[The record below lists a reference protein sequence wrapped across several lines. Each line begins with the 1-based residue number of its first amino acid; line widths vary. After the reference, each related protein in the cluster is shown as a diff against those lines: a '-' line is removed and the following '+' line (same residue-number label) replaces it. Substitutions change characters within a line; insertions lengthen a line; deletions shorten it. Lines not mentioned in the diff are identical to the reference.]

1 MKITIDATGL
11 SRHKTGTVTYLVEI
25 LAQWNSDRTIAHDFV
40 VFCTIQTRHH
50 FDDLQLDKRFLLS
63 IVPVRKLIQM
73 MWQQT
78 LLPLFLLRHKV
89 DVHWGPGFVLP
100 LLGVCPMV
108 VTIHDMTFDL
118 FPESHEPIKRL
129 YFPFMIRRAVK
140 RANKVLVDSESTA
153 NDLDRLIPGSAEK
166 TVVAHLAAR
175 TLSVKR
181 VSPNLDVHSPSQ
193 ENPTSG
199 PYVLFIGTLEPRK
212 NLYRLLQAWK
222 QLSVDAR
229 FEYRLIV
236 VGVKGWMVEQLE
248 QQGNDNVEFVGHVPD
263 HHLQAYLRG
272 ASCFVYPSLYEG
284 FGLPVI
290 EAMAAGIPVLTSN
303 VGATREIARD
313 AAVLVDPMSAKGI
326 EDGLRK
332 LLTDPNLRQQM
343 SEAGIKRAG
352 EFSWEVTSKLTLDNL
367 TEAASA
373 NR

>member
-11 SRHKTGTVTYLVEI
+11 SPHKTGTVTYLVEI
-25 LAQWNSDRTIAHDFV
+25 LAQWNSDATVAHDFV
-40 VFCTIQTRHH
+40 VFCTIRTRHH
-50 FDDLQLDKRFLLS
+50 FDELQLDKRFLLL
-63 IVPVRKLIQM
+63 IVPVIKLAQM
-73 MWQQT
+73 IWQQT
-78 LLPLFLLRHKV
+78 MLPLFLLRHKV

-100 LLGVCPMV
+100 LIGVCPMV

-118 FPESHEPIKRL
+118 FPEAHEPIKRL

-140 RANKVLVDSESTA
+140 RASRVLVDSESTA
-153 NDLDRLIPGSAEK
+153 SDLDRLIPSSTEK

-181 VSPNLDVHSPSQ
+181 VSPNLDVRSPAQ

-212 NLYRLLQAWK
+212 NLHRLLQAWK
-222 QLSVDAR
+222 QLSVSTC

-248 QQGNDNVEFVGHVPD
+248 DEVNDNVEFVGHVPD
-263 HHLQAYLRG
+263 HQLQAYLKG

-303 VGATREIARD
+303 VGATCEIAQG
-313 AAVLVDPMSAKGI
+313 AAVLLDPMSVKDI
-326 EDGLRK
+326 ENGLRK
-332 LLTDPNLRQQM
+332 LLTDPNLRQKL

-352 EFSWEVTSKLTLDNL
+352 EFSWEVTAKLTLNAL
-367 TEAASA
+367 SAATSA
-373 NR
+373 SR

>member
-11 SRHKTGTVTYLVEI
+11 SPHKTGTVTYLVEI
-25 LAQWNSDRTIAHDFV
+25 LAQWNSDPRIAHDFV
-40 VFCTIQTRHH
+40 VFCTIQSRHH

-78 LLPLFLLRHKV
+78 LLPLFLVRHKV

-100 LLGVCPMV
+100 LLGVCSMV

-181 VSPNLDVHSPSQ
+181 VSPNLDVHLPSQ

-332 LLTDPNLRQQM
+332 LLTDPNLRQQL

-352 EFSWEVTSKLTLDNL
+352 EFSWEVTAKLTLDNL

>member
-11 SRHKTGTVTYLVEI
+11 SPHKTGTVTYLVEI

-40 VFCTIQTRHH
+40 IFCTIQTRHH
-50 FDDLQLDKRFLLS
+50 FDELQLDKRFLLS
-63 IVPVRKLIQM
+63 IVPVRKLMQM

-78 LLPLFLLRHKV
+78 VLPLFLLRHKV

-100 LLGVCPMV
+100 LLVVCPMV

-118 FPESHEPIKRL
+118 FPEAHEPIKRL

-140 RANKVLVDSESTA
+140 RASRVLVDSGSTA

-175 TLSVKR
+175 TLNVK
-181 VSPNLDVHSPSQ
+181 SALPNLDDRYSAPG
-193 ENPTSG
+193 NPVSG
-199 PYVLFIGTLEPRK
+199 LYVLFIGTLEPRK
-212 NLYRLLQAWK
+212 NLHRLLQAWK
-222 QLSVDAR
+222 QLSVDDR
-229 FEYRLIV
+229 FENRLIV

-248 QQGNDNVEFVGHVPD
+248 DQGNDNVEFVGHVPD
-263 HHLQAYLRG
+263 HQLQAYLRG

-284 FGLPVI
+284 FGLPVV

-303 VGATREIARD
+303 VGATREIARG
-313 AAVLVDPMSAKGI
+313 AAVLVDPMSVKDI
-326 EDGLRK
+326 VDGLHK
-332 LLTDPNLRQQM
+332 LLTDLNLRQQL

-352 EFSWEVTSKLTLDNL
+352 EFSWEVTAKLTLKTL
-367 TEAASA
+367 VGAKSAS
-373 NR
+373 R